1 MAKDREIV
9 CEYYINEGNCKKGH
23 KGIFNKTCQTCKDY
37 SILKGAFPRRKNL
50 KKEKTTEWMKNFK
63 NFI

>member
-1 MAKDREIV
+1 MSKDREIA

-37 SILKGAFPRRKNL
+37 SVLKNSRPRRKNL
-50 KKEKTTEWMKNFK
+50 RKEKTIKWMKNFK